1 MRSAKTSQRRNQLTT
16 LALTNSSSTTSLREV
31 VSLDSKTESEKQ
43 NWLLTKN
50 HSTPLTILLV
60 GREGLN
66 KISKNN
72 NSKMAERLVDNQ
84 GNLQTEIQA
93 GWSTCQRNK
102 SIDWKDSK
110 DAIESLSNIHAK
122 SISPFWKPTIS
133 WRKQNRIR
141 SAIKWILII
150 RKWHLKIILQA

>member
-93 GWSTCQRNK
+93 G
-102 SIDWKDSK
+102 
-110 DAIESLSNIHAK
+110 
-122 SISPFWKPTIS
+122 
-133 WRKQNRIR
+133 
-141 SAIKWILII
+141 
-150 RKWHLKIILQA
+150 